1 MSWLHD
7 HQNQLDGYQLYAEI
21 AYRFRPKVLP
31 DDRDDIEV
39 LPDDRDDIEMEIVLK
54 LKVEADKKDQVTIG
68 FLYAVARNIV
78 RTYWR
83 KKYRE
88 RRRFCR
94 LYEGSKGE
102 WIADGR
108 KLIAPVP
115 DIEAR
120 IDAGALL
127 KTLPERMVKAGIIR
141 DEGGKL
147 SNADKLYLCRQRHRI
162 SKFNHSDAEKIERM
176 RQLYVDEGLPC
187 AEVGKIETR
196 VLLPPVIV
204 NTGCLIAVLAGF
216 FFGRVTNRYYG
227 NRFNIFRDVQ

>member
-7 HQNQLDGYQLYAEI
+7 HQDQLDGYQLYAEI

-31 DDRDDIEV
+31 DDRDDIE
-39 LPDDRDDIEMEIVLK
+39 MEIVLK
-54 LKVEADKKDQVTIG
+54 LKVEADKKDQVTLG
-68 FLYAVARNIV
+68 FPYAVAKNIV

-94 LYEGSKGE
+94 LYEGDRGD

-108 KLIAPVP
+108 KLIALAP

-120 IDAGALL
+120 IDAKALL
-127 KTLPERMVKAGIIR
+127 NTLPERMVKAGAIR
-141 DEGGKL
+141 AEGGKL
-147 SNADKLYLCRQRHRI
+147 NNADKLYLCRQRHRQ
-162 SKFNHSDAEKIERM
+162 SKYNWADAEKIERM

-187 AEVGKIETR
+187 AKVGKIVEMARST
-196 VLLPPVIV
+196 VQHQLNKLGVI
-204 NTGCLIAVLAGF
+204 
-216 FFGRVTNRYYG
+216 RH
-227 NRFNIFRDVQ
+227 